1 MRKSKQLGQ
10 VYTPEWVVT
19 EILDRLQYC
28 GRSIL
33 KKTILEPA
41 CGQGAFL
48 IEVVRRYILAAQSEG
63 YSHQEI
69 ISDLE
74 TYIYGI
80 DIDLVAYTECVEN
93 LDRLCESLL
102 SAKPLHWNIFHQ
114 DTLTWYQDY
123 LNFFD
128 YIVGNPPYIRI
139 HNLPEQTRFFIK
151 KQFEFTKGTTDLYL
165 VFFEIAF
172 QMLNNTGK
180 LGYISP
186 NSFLYN
192 ASYTAFRMY
201 LSRTRHLNCIIDFQ
215 SHKVFNGFSTYTAIS
230 LFDFSYSYNEFEYQA
245 FIEQEIKNI
254 NRIKFDELNASKW
267 VLFSNENDRFL
278 KNLFLN
284 KEAELEQLFNIQYGF
299 ATLRDRIFIS
309 RCNKIDD
316 VYCEFNGYKI
326 EKAIL
331 NKIVKGSK
339 YRGEESDIEWVI
351 FPYQYQNGRYI
362 TYTEEE
368 IRTQF
373 PYAYAYLL
381 KHKAELLSRDSDKNS
396 PWYAFGRSQGI
407 QTSNNEKIVLST
419 LMKDRVYFYYLPKDV
434 FVYSGLFITK
444 KEENTDWDIIDR
456 ILRSEDFSDYI
467 RLTGKDFSGGYK
479 SISSKQIKQY
489 PVNLTT
495 LQPQCAQLPLFGD
508 KYE

>member
-1 MRKSKQLGQ
+1 MQKSKQLGQ
-10 VYTPEWVVT
+10 VYTPEWVVK
-19 EILDRLQYC
+19 EILDGLDYQ
-28 GRSIL
+28 GQTIL

-41 CGQGAFL
+41 CGQGVFL
-48 IEVVRRYILAAQSEG
+48 VEVVRRYIQAALSAHYPHEA
-63 YSHQEI
+63 I
-69 ISDLE
+69 IADLE

-80 DIDLVAYTECVEN
+80 EVDEAAYQACLAN
-93 LDRLCESLL
+93 LDHLCETLL
-102 SAKPLHWNIFHQ
+102 HTKPTQWRIFHQ
-114 DTLTWYQDY
+114 DTLTCYQAY
-123 LNFFD
+123 REHFD

-139 HNLPEQTRFFIK
+139 HHLPEQTRHLIK
-151 KQFEFTKGTTDLYL
+151 TQFKFTKGTTDLYL
-165 VFFEIAF
+165 VFFEMAF
-172 QMLNNTGK
+172 QMIKPTGK

-192 ASYTAFRMY
+192 ASYRAFRTY
-201 LSRTRHLNCIIDFQ
+201 LNHERHLTTITDFQ
-215 SHKVFNGFSTYTAIS
+215 SYKVFHGFSTYTAIS
-230 LFDFSYSYNEFEYQA
+230 LFDFSRRYDELTYNLFADQ
-245 FIEQEIKNI
+245 QIKPI
-254 NRIKFDELNASKW
+254 NRIKLDDLDAAKW
-267 VLFSNENDRFL
+267 VLFSHENDRFL
-278 KNLFLN
+278 KNLFST
-284 KEAELEQLFNIQYGF
+284 ESVELAHLFHIQYGF

-309 RCNKIDD
+309 HCTDIDET
-316 VYCEFNGYKI
+316 YAEFNGHKM

-339 YRGEESDIEWVI
+339 YRGQESEIEWII

-381 KHKAELLSRDSDKNS
+381 AHKVELLSRDCDKNS

-407 QTSNNEKIVLST
+407 QTSHNEKIVLST